1 MNIRSIKF
9 INWRMKNYTLYICFG
24 LLIILFCLPFIF
36 AEKDDQKKASK
47 PTIIETNTAL
57 VIPNYITIAT
67 TGEKIDFETYVMGVV
82 AAEMPA
88 SFSVEALKAQ
98 AVAAR
103 TYAIHKTNNLVQ
115 PIDTT
120 TAHQVYFPVNNL
132 SSEYREKIRTVVE
145 ETRSLVLVKDGKPI
159 SAMFHAASN
168 GFTESALNYGGNDVS
183 YLQSVPSPEEKLTT
197 HRFSISELNHL
208 LKQKFSVEQIKQAAI
223 ERNDTN
229 RINEITIGGKT
240 WTGRDFRDLLSLA
253 STDFKIQI
261 NEGVVE
267 IIASGYG
274 HGVGMSQVGAQEL
287 ALEGYTYEEIL
298 MHYYQGV
305 TLEKVI
311 EQKSDSAQAVAVKNE
326 EIQ

>member
-1 MNIRSIKF
+1 
-9 INWRMKNYTLYICFG
+9 MKNYTLYICFG
-24 LLIILFCLPFIF
+24 LLVILFSLPFIF
-36 AEKDDQKKASK
+36 TEKDDQKETSK
-47 PTIIETNTAL
+47 PPNKETNSAL
-57 VIPNYITIAT
+57 VIPTYITMAT

-88 SFSVEALKAQ
+88 SFSEEALKAQ

-145 ETRSLVLVKDGKPI
+145 ETKSLVLVKDGKPI
-159 SAMFHAASN
+159 SAMFHASSN
-168 GFTESALNYGGNDVS
+168 GFTESALNYSGNDVS

-208 LKQKFSVEQIKQAAI
+208 LKQQFSVEQIKQAVI
-223 ERNDTN
+223 IRNDTN
-229 RINEITIGGKT
+229 RISEITIGGKT
-240 WTGRDFRDLLSLA
+240 WTGRDFRDVLSLA

-274 HGVGMSQVGAQEL
+274 HGVGMSQNGANEL
-287 ALEGYTYEEIL
+287 AKQGQTFEQILKYYYSGVEI
-298 MHYYQGV
+298 HN
-305 TLEKVI
+305 
-311 EQKSDSAQAVAVKNE
+311 S
-326 EIQ
+326 

>member
-1 MNIRSIKF
+1 MNIRSLHLID
-9 INWRMKNYTLYICFG
+9 WRMKNYTIYICIG
-24 LLIILFCLPFIF
+24 LLVCLFSLPFMF
-36 AEKDDQKKASK
+36 AEKKEESK
-47 PTIIETNTAL
+47 PTKTKIETNPTL
-57 VIPNYITIAT
+57 IIPTFITIAS

-88 SFSVEALKAQ
+88 SFSEEALKAQ

-103 TYAIHKTNNLVQ
+103 TYAIHKTNNLIH
-115 PIDTT
+115 PIETT

-132 SSEYREKIRTVVE
+132 TSEYKDKIRAVVE
-145 ETRSLVLVKDGKPI
+145 ATRSLVLVEDGKPI

-168 GFTESALNYGGNDVS
+168 GFTESAKNYSGKDIS

-208 LKQKFSVEQIKQAAI
+208 LKQQFTVDQITQANLI
-223 ERNDTN
+223 RNDTN
-229 RINEITIGGKT
+229 RISEITIGGKA
-240 WTGRDFRDLLSLA
+240 WSGRDFRDLLSLA

-267 IIASGYG
+267 IVASGYG

-287 ALEGYTYEEIL
+287 ALEGYTFEEIL
-298 MHYYQGV
+298 YHYYPGV
-305 TLEKVI
+305 TIEKFTT
-311 EQKSDSAQAVAVKNE
+311 Q
-326 EIQ
+326 

>member
-1 MNIRSIKF
+1 MNIISRQF
-9 INWRMKNYTLYICFG
+9 INWRMKNYTIYICIG
-24 LLIILFCLPFIF
+24 LLVCLFLLPFMF
-36 AEKDDQKKASK
+36 KEKDDQSKAVPKK
-47 PTIIETNTAL
+47 IETNSAL
-57 VIPNYITIAT
+57 VIPTFITIAS

-88 SFSVEALKAQ
+88 SFSEEALKAQ

-103 TYAIHKTNNLVQ
+103 TYAIHKTNNLLN
-115 PIDTT
+115 PIETT

-132 SSEYREKIRTVVE
+132 SVEYRDKIKSVVE

-168 GFTESALNYGGNDVS
+168 GFTESAMNYGGKDVP
-183 YLQSVPSPEEKLTT
+183 YLQSVPTPEEKLTT

-208 LKQKFSVEQIKQAAI
+208 LKQQLTVEQITQATI
-223 ERNDTN
+223 KRNDTN
-229 RINEITIGGKT
+229 RISEITIAGKT
-240 WTGRDFRDLLSLA
+240 WTGREFRDLLSLA

-274 HGVGMSQVGAQEL
+274 HGVGMSQLGAQEL
-287 ALEGYTYEEIL
+287 ALEGYSYEDIL
-298 MHYYQGV
+298 HHYYKDIV
-305 TLEKVI
+305 IEKFK
-311 EQKSDSAQAVAVKNE
+311 EQKSESVQGLAISKN
-326 EIQ
+326 ILQ

>member
-1 MNIRSIKF
+1 
-9 INWRMKNYTLYICFG
+9 MKNYTIYICIG
-24 LLIILFCLPFIF
+24 LLVFLFSLPFIF
-36 AEKDDQKKASK
+36 TEKADQKETTK
-47 PTIIETNTAL
+47 PPKPPNIETNAAL

-67 TGEKIDFETYVMGVV
+67 TGEKIDFETYVMGVI

-88 SFSVEALKAQ
+88 SFNEEALKAQ

-132 SSEYREKIRTVVE
+132 SSEYREKIKAVVE

-168 GFTESALNYGGNDVS
+168 GFTESALNYSGNDVS

-208 LKQKFSVEQIKQAAI
+208 LKQKFTFDQIKQAAMV
-223 ERNDTN
+223 RNDTN
-229 RINEITIGGKT
+229 RISEITIGGKT
-240 WTGRDFRDLLSLA
+240 WSGRDFRDLLSLA

-267 IIASGYG
+267 IIANGYG
-274 HGVGMSQVGAQEL
+274 HGVGMSQLGAQEL

-298 MHYYQGV
+298 MHYYLGV
-305 TLEKVI
+305 TIEQVI
-311 EQKSDSAQAVAVKNE
+311 EQKNDSAQAVAVKNKG
-326 EIQ
+326 IQ